1 MTGRVGWRDQS
12 SVGSRKLPSDVDP
25 LASAA
30 LHHALPG
37 LRQALD
43 ADFTRV
49 RLNALLFGSDG
60 THVVVGCRPGKA
72 MFLGSEGCT
81 LRYQLRIRETRSGR
95 PWECLV
101 LGRLF
106 GDTAAAAAYERT
118 LDPLVARL
126 DGRPDAAPF
135 ARLAG
140 RLDGLDLVV
149 HPFPIDGG
157 LPTLVDATD
166 PARIRRVLD
175 ERARGCRVEL
185 VRYGRRDRCVL
196 RYELDRRGPGRD
208 VPRRVLY
215 GKVYGDDRGERVA
228 PVLDALRA
236 SMSALPRRDRVAL
249 PAVVAYRPELRLL
262 LLDAVAGS
270 PLLAESL
277 RAQLSGGP
285 LPSAARLALE
295 KRVEGAARV
304 AAMLHDVLVPSV
316 RTRTV
321 EDELLDLRNQL
332 TDVAP
337 FSPELAL
344 RLDALLDAVE
354 AAAART
360 EPTPVCLNHGDFTF
374 SQLLF
379 DGPAVGLVDFDSIC
393 LAEPALDLGQFLAY
407 LRLDVAK
414 TEPSGAVGETLAG
427 ALSSRFLASY
437 ASTRPPR
444 VPESPFRA
452 RVAVYEVI
460 SLVRLTLH
468 AWQKLKGARLRAAL
482 QVLEEGVTRLP

>member
-1 MTGRVGWRDQS
+1 
-12 SVGSRKLPSDVDP
+12 LE
-25 LASAA
+25 
-30 LHHALPG
+30 
-37 LRQALD
+37 

-49 RLNALLFGSDG
+49 RLNTLLFGSDA
-60 THVVVGCRPGKA
+60 THVVEGCRPGKA
-72 MFLGSEGCT
+72 MFLGSEGCS
-81 LRYQLRIRETRSGR
+81 LRYQLRVRDARSGR

-106 GDTAAAAAYERT
+106 AEPAAAAAYRQT

-135 ARLAG
+135 AHLAG
-140 RLDGLDLVV
+140 CFDELGLVV
-149 HPFPIDGG
+149 HVFPIDSA

-166 PARIRRVLD
+166 PDLMLGVLD
-175 ERARGCRVEL
+175 ERVRACRVEL

-196 RYELDRRGPGRD
+196 RYRLGRRGPVED
-208 VPRRVLY
+208 EPRRMVY
-215 GKVYGDDRGERVA
+215 GKVYGDDRGERVGLMLA
-228 PVLDALRA
+228 ALRE
-236 SMSALPRRDRVAL
+236 SMLALPRGDRVAV
-249 PAVVAYRPELRLL
+249 PAVVTYLPGLRLL
-262 LLDAVAGS
+262 LLDAVSGS

-277 RAQLSGGP
+277 RAQLSGVS
-285 LPSAARLALE
+285 LPPAARPALE
-295 KRVEGAARV
+295 QRVDGAARA
-304 AAMLHDVLVPSV
+304 AAMLHDASVPTV
-316 RTRTV
+316 RTSTL
-321 EDELLDLRNQL
+321 DDQLLDLRQQL

-360 EPTPVCLNHGDFTF
+360 EPMPVCLNHGDFTF

-379 DGPAVGLVDFDSIC
+379 DGAAVGLVDFDSVC

-414 TEPSGAVGETLAG
+414 HAPSGAVGETLAG

-437 ASTRPPR
+437 ALTRTRR
-444 VPESPFRA
+444 VPERPVRD
-452 RVAVYEVI
+452 RVAVYEVV
-460 SLVRLTLH
+460 SLIRLTLH
-468 AWQKLKGARLRAAL
+468 AWQKLKRARLHAAL
-482 QVLEEGVTRLP
+482 RVLQEGVTRLP